1 MVGWGCDVCIF
12 FWKVSQGER
21 GACVRQVHQILKVE
35 DHHHVRRW
43 EHTRK
48 Y

>member
-1 MVGWGCDVCIF
+1 MVGWGCDVCTLF
-12 FWKVSQGER
+12 QGAR
-21 GACVRQVHQILKVE
+21 GACVKQVHQIKVE